1 MPYDTG
7 ILLLSMEFRE
17 DHVQPYKDTNF
28 DKNVQ
33 SSLVHISSKLKTT
46 NVYQQQKG
54 FKNGSM
60 FI

>member
-33 SSLVHISSKLKTT
+33 SSLVHISSKL
-46 NVYQQQKG
+46 QQQKG